1 MKPLSLTSTRGA
13 DRWPRY
19 QPLVL
24 VVAAFAGGIA
34 TDRGVGA
41 PLFAWWLIALAGW
54 ATWLWASRRGY
65 ERLGTAPL
73 VLALAAIGG
82 AWHHQ
87 RWNLFADDEIGL
99 NAREEPRPICLEAIV
114 TGSPR
119 RVPAPPVDPLC
130 AIPRGERSRFRA
142 RVCAARAGDVWR
154 PASGMT
160 QVWVDGRLAGIDVGD
175 RLRIVG
181 QLAAPAAAQNPGE
194 FDFALH
200 ARADRQLSRISAD
213 FPECVQVVE
222 RGRTWSLSRLL
233 DQLRQRG
240 DELLWKYLR
249 EDQARLAAALL
260 LGIREELASDTTAAF
275 AQTGTI
281 HILSISG
288 MHIALLA
295 SFLFA
300 VMRLGM
306 MNRRLGLAS
315 VAAITLAYALV
326 IDAEPPAVRAAV
338 LVVIICL
345 ARFRRRSSLPF
356 NLLAAAGLL
365 VLAMNPC
372 ELFRIGPQLSFIAV
386 ATLAWIGPR
395 LVLRPSTDPLDR
407 LIARTRPWTEK
418 LAGRLG
424 RRGWQMAAV
433 SAVVWVTGVP
443 LVLSQFHLLSPAT
456 LVLTP
461 ILALP
466 ITAAMLSG
474 FGMLALGWLVPPLG
488 ALLGSICDRSL
499 AATSYCVETFA
510 QLPGSHFWT
519 AGPSVWWVMGFYLLI
534 ALWVLLPDWRMP
546 CRWRYAAL
554 AGWTAA
560 GFAMPLLAP
569 AAKPSLQCAFLSVGH
584 GCAVVIELPDG
595 KTLVYDAGRLGSP
608 GAGARSVSGYL
619 WHRGRSHI
627 DAIVLSHADVD
638 HYNAV
643 PELLRKFSVG
653 VIYATPAMLRDE
665 GAAMQKL
672 REAIAASGV
681 PLRETWSGDRLR
693 TSSDCRLEVWHPT
706 RSGLL
711 GGDNANSLVLDIEYA
726 GRRILLTGDLES
738 PGMDDVLAE
747 SPVDCD
753 VILAPHHGSARSDPP
768 GFAAWSTPE
777 LVVVSGSHADR
788 RPEVERAY
796 RGRGAS
802 IAHTADTGAVTVS
815 IAAAGEITATAWKA
829 NQPLALG
836 ENDSRIAVRQR

>member
-1 MKPLSLTSTRGA
+1 MKPLSATSARGA
-13 DRWPRY
+13 DHWPRY

-24 VVAAFAGGIA
+24 VAAAIAAGIA
-34 TDRGVGA
+34 VDRGVGT
-41 PLFAWWLIALAGW
+41 PLLAWWLIALAGW
-54 ATWLWASRRGY
+54 AAWLFAWRRGY
-65 ERLGTAPL
+65 QRLGTAPL
-73 VLALAAIGG
+73 VLALATVGG
-82 AWHHQ
+82 AWHHE

-99 NAREEPRPICLEAIV
+99 AASENPRPICLEAIV
-114 TGSPR
+114 TSSPR
-119 RVPAPPVDPLC
+119 RVPAPPADPLC

-142 RVCAARAGDVWR
+142 NICAARAGDVWR
-154 PASGMT
+154 PASGAT
-160 QVWVDGRLAGIDVGD
+160 QVWVDGRLTGIEVGD

-181 QLAAPAAAQNPGE
+181 QVTAPAAAQNPGE
-194 FDFALH
+194 FDFKLH
-200 ARADRQLSRISAD
+200 ARADRQLCRLSAD
-213 FPECVQVVE
+213 FPECVERIE
-222 RGRTWSLSRLL
+222 RGSAWSVARLL

-240 DELLWKYLR
+240 DALLWKYLR

-260 LGIREELASDTTAAF
+260 LGIREELAPDTTAAF

-295 SFLFA
+295 GFLFA
-300 VMRLGM
+300 VMRLGVLS
-306 MNRRLGLAS
+306 RRLGLAS
-315 VAAITLAYALV
+315 VAAITLGYALV

-338 LVVIICL
+338 LVLIVCL
-345 ARFRRRSSLPF
+345 ARFRRRSALPF
-356 NLLAAAGLL
+356 NLLAAAALL

-386 ATLAWIGPR
+386 ATLAWAGPR
-395 LVLRPSTDPLDR
+395 VVMRISTDPLDR

-418 LAGRLG
+418 LARRLG
-424 RRGWQMAAV
+424 RRSWQMLALSVAV
-433 SAVVWVTGVP
+433 WATGVP
-443 LVLSQFHLLSPAT
+443 LVLTQFHLLSPAT
-456 LVLTP
+456 LVLSP

-466 ITAAMLSG
+466 IAAAMLCG
-474 FGMLALGWLVPPLG
+474 FAMLAAGWLVPPLA
-488 ALLGSICDRSL
+488 ALLGTICDRSL
-499 AATSYCVETFA
+499 ALTSDCVETFA
-510 QLPGSHFWT
+510 HLPGSHVWT
-519 AGPSVWWVMGFYLLI
+519 AGPAKWWVAGFYILI
-534 ALWVLLPDWRMP
+534 AMWVLLPDRRLP
-546 CRWRYAAL
+546 RRWRYGAL

-560 GFAMPLLAP
+560 GFAVPLLAP
-569 AAKPSLQCAFLSVGH
+569 AATPSLTCAFLSVGH
-584 GCAVVIELPDG
+584 GCAVVVELPDG

-608 GAGARSVSGYL
+608 EAGARSVSAYL

-643 PELLRKFSVG
+643 PELLKKFSVG

-693 TSSDCRLEVWHPT
+693 TSADCQMEVWHPT
-706 RSGLL
+706 RSGVL
-711 GGDNANSLVLDIEYA
+711 GGDNANSLLLAIEYA

-753 VILAPHHGSARSDPP
+753 VILAPHHGSARSNPP

-796 RGRGAS
+796 ERRGAS

-815 IAAAGEITATAWKA
+815 IAAAGEISATAWNA
-829 NQPLALG
+829 SQPVSLG
-836 ENDSRIAVRQR
+836 ETDSLIAAQRR